1 MPFAAPSMHKVAALV
16 ASVAVTLAVQGS
28 MLASFD
34 NLAVAAPAANSASCT
49 ATAITL
55 PTVEVVHARS

>member
-1 MPFAAPSMHKVAALV
+1 MHKVAAF
-16 ASVAVTLAVQGS
+16 AAAAAVTLAVQGS

-34 NLAVAAPAANSASCT
+34 NLAVAAPAASSASCT